1 MACVRPELLDIGMFW
16 QRNRL
21 GLMLVMLAM
30 AFVAG
35 EVAGFAVPHMS
46 GLWPWAA
53 VAAINLVAV
62 AVGWSLR
69 HLRWVVAALVG
80 LSLAWQVE
88 SERLRIDNWSRVRG
102 EGGKPPE
109 YELDVEGGVF
119 CRKHCAG
126 GCMIVGFD
134 SSLGSIPVQVIAK
147 MDDAALPPVRGER
160 WRCAGWLSLK
170 KSAPNRYAK
179 RTLWVMEDGHMARV
193 AKPRRISSAAYRKFS
208 LRLARYAGTG
218 LGWAPELADMGKAML
233 LGQRGRGGAV
243 KREKFAA
250 AGTMHVFAI
259 SGLHVMLVT
268 GMLCLMLSKVGLSIR
283 MRSAC
288 AIPALAA
295 YVMMSGVRPS
305 AVRAAFMAGLW
316 LCAGLF
322 GRKPD
327 GLAAW
332 GIAAIAVYGFSPAIV
347 FNAGC
352 ALSFV
357 VMLGILL
364 WLRWSAQ
371 FAAPLDWMLRLSADE
386 QAVGCA
392 KRRDVILKWHGIGM
406 GVLGALGISFAAWIA
421 SAPIVARVFGR
432 ITVGGIFANVVVVP
446 LAAIAVTLGAVGT
459 AASVVAEPLGALLNN
474 LSAASI
480 WIMEAVSELVAACP
494 FASFETL
501 PWSWTDCGLWY
512 VAWIALFAVLARHL
526 PRREDLSVRSW

>member
-1 MACVRPELLDIGMFW
+1 MACIGPELLDIGMFW

-21 GLMLVMLAM
+21 GLTLVMFAM
-30 AFVAG
+30 ALVAG
-35 EVAGFAVPHMS
+35 EVVGFAAPQMS

-53 VAAINLVAV
+53 VAAVNLVAV
-62 AVGWSLR
+62 AVGWDLR
-69 HLRWVVAALVG
+69 HLRWLVAALVG
-80 LSLAWQVE
+80 LSLAWRVE
-88 SERLRIDNWSRVRG
+88 SERLCIDSWSRVRG
-102 EGGKPPE
+102 EGGEPPE
-109 YELDVEGGVF
+109 YELDVEGSVF
-119 CRKHCAG
+119 CRRQYAG
-126 GCMIVGFD
+126 ECMIVSFD
-134 SSLGSIPVQVIAK
+134 SSIGSIPVRVVAK
-147 MDDAALPPVRGER
+147 VADGALLPVQGER
-160 WRCAGWLSLK
+160 WRCAGWLVLK
-170 KSAPNRYAK
+170 KSAPSRYAK
-179 RTLWVMEDGHMARV
+179 RTLWVMENGHMVRV
-193 AKPRRISSAAYRKFS
+193 AEPRQISSAAYRKLS
-208 LRLARYAGTG
+208 LWLARYAGTG
-218 LGWAPELADMGKAML
+218 LGWVPELADMGKAML
-233 LGQRGRGGAV
+233 LGQRGRADAG
-243 KREKFAA
+243 KREKFAS

-259 SGLHVMLVT
+259 SGLHVMLVA
-268 GMLCLMLSKVGLSIR
+268 GMLCLMLSRVGLSGR

-295 YVMMSGVRPS
+295 YVMMSGGRPS

-332 GIAAIAVYGFSPAIV
+332 GVTAIAVYGFSPAIV

-406 GVLGALGISFAAWIA
+406 RVLGALGISFAAWIA
-421 SAPIVARVFGR
+421 SAPISARVFGR

-446 LAAIAVTLGAVGT
+446 LAAIAVALGAAGT

-480 WIMEAVSELVAACP
+480 WAMEVVSELVAACP

-526 PRREDLSVRSW
+526 PRRENLSVKSW